1 MGIGRDSHRVPF
13 VDLKEQYLGIEKE
26 VNDRLNKLFQ
36 NCHFV
41 LGEDVAAFEEEFA
54 RYLGARYVVSVGS
67 GTEALHLALRAAGVG
82 KGDEVI
88 VPANTFIATA
98 LAVSY
103 TGAMPVV
110 VDINDESY
118 TIDCKKIEERITKS
132 TKAIVPVHLYG
143 QSADM
148 DEIMDIARVNKLVV
162 IEDACQAHGARYKGK
177 RIGTIGQS
185 GCFSFYP
192 GKNLG
197 AYGDGG
203 AVATDDHRVAKK
215 IVALRNYGQQ
225 EKYKHELIGFNS
237 RLDSIQAAVLS
248 IKLRKLDEWNEKRK
262 ALADLYSR
270 LLAGKVSTPLVGD
283 NRDHV
288 YHLYAVRVQ
297 ERDRLLE
304 ELNRAGIGAGIHYPL
319 PIHLQMCYAPLG
331 YKRGDFPVAEKVANE
346 ELSLPMYPELDE
358 EKVLFVSEW
367 MIKLLQEWK

>member
-1 MGIGRDSHRVPF
+1 VGIGRDSHRVPF